1 LLLPSHVLIRLRRP
15 ALKALRF
22 AHAAFQVAGLTNV
35 VKEFATAS
43 NIHQQDQI
51 YKQQVRAVLHY
62 GFAILLSLKQDTLS
76 FPSTQIRPFLTNPIL
91 VKILSSPVFLWNALG
106 VPINQANCLLKD
118 GSIQDFVLATFD
130 PIPKMGCLSKGAYHY
145 LLVYPSFSCLLFSL
159 FTH

>member
-1 LLLPSHVLIRLRRP
+1 
-15 ALKALRF
+15 
-22 AHAAFQVAGLTNV
+22 
-35 VKEFATAS
+35 
-43 NIHQQDQI
+43 
-51 YKQQVRAVLHY
+51 
-62 GFAILLSLKQDTLS
+62 LSLKQDTLS